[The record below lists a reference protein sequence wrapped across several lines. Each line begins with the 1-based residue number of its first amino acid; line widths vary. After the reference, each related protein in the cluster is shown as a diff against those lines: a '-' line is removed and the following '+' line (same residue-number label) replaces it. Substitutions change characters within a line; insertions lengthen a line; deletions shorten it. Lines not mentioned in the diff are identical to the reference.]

1 MGTFSRTILYIHDS
15 RFRKNY
21 ALISHERK
29 RRILLFKSPP
39 IHEFETTIRNIVF
52 IVTINC
58 IYYFIHF
65 YKTSR
70 CRRKVKRLI
79 YKQPSILPI
88 ENSFRLENF
97 VNITRT
103 TINPE
108 RRTLRNREK
117 ATKKRRR
124 RGRKKRNCSRNS
136 LPGKSLRAQFSRRGP
151 IETRFRPIHPR
162 LPSPWR
168 KIADSTGEHEC
179 ATRGGGGR
187 GARAACACGGRE
199 GARGR
204 TQG

>member
-1 MGTFSRTILYIHDS
+1 MQNLALWSKVKRNRVAFLSNGWNERNKWVHSRVQSYIHIHDS

-103 TINPE
+103 NSPSTHRTTNP
-108 RRTLRNREK
+108 
-117 ATKKRRR
+117 
-124 RGRKKRNCSRNS
+124 
-136 LPGKSLRAQFSRRGP
+136 P
-151 IETRFRPIHPR
+151 
-162 LPSPWR
+162 
-168 KIADSTGEHEC
+168 
-179 ATRGGGGR
+179 
-187 GARAACACGGRE
+187 
-199 GARGR
+199 
-204 TQG
+204 